1 MLCGRLAGFVLV
13 VGFCTNACTTVHG
26 SAIATTATPQAPY
39 AGPVR
44 FSALYVPPGSVQL
57 GLVQASGTG
66 ELQELLDE
74 LRRQTAALGGN
85 WTIVD
90 RLSTTFE
97 LQTVPI
103 TTTTKCGTTTCT
115 TTRMQTTEVGTTQLL
130 GRALRT
136 GNSP

>member
-1 MLCGRLAGFVLV
+1 MFRNRLAGYVLML
-13 VGFCTNACTTVHG
+13 GFCAGGCTTVHG
-26 SAIATTATPQAPY
+26 SAVATTTAPQAPY

-74 LRRQTAALGGN
+74 LRRQTATLGGN

-90 RLSTTFE
+90 RLSTKFE
-97 LQTVPI
+97 LRSVPV
-103 TTTTKCGTTTCT
+103 TTTTPCGTSTCT
-115 TTRMQTTEVGTTQLL
+115 TTTMQTTEVGTTQVL

-136 GNSP
+136 GN

>member
-1 MLCGRLAGFVLV
+1 MFRNRLAGYV
-13 VGFCTNACTTVHG
+13 VMLGFCTGACTTVHG
-26 SAIATTATPQAPY
+26 SAVATTATPQAPY
-39 AGPVR
+39 TGPVR

-74 LRRQTAALGGN
+74 LRRQTATLGGN

-90 RLSTTFE
+90 RLSTKFE
-97 LQTVPI
+97 LRSVPV
-103 TTTTKCGTTTCT
+103 TTTTPCGTSTCT
-115 TTRMQTTEVGTTQLL
+115 TTTMQTTEVGTTQVL

-136 GNSP
+136 GN